1 MAEFLFPND
10 TALVTGMNSYYIS
23 LKRLIEHYQ
32 GEAGCGCLHFRSTSA
47 EALLFFDEK
56 KIMDSVFSDGNGR
69 STGPAAVELLKAS
82 IAVQKYRVSVYGIDA
97 KALEYWISMIHAIP
111 MSKPVSLRFDK
122 LIDVLDK
129 ENESR
134 PDTGYFRIKG
144 DKKRQIG
151 WVFFQNKRIYG
162 FRLPGDRAPWLGP
175 EDLPDFME
183 KFKGSLKIEVLLGEV
198 KKKKESQ
205 PQTTESNKT
214 LALLEELVR
223 HTENIVHGMK
233 RNKTDFQILFR
244 KMCIKWADIYYFLD
258 PFAAELSYK
267 DQSLFFESNAGN
279 RELIEGVTRVLFEI
293 MKESNVEKQ
302 YHSVFHDWQEKYR
315 EYLATLEVRFP
326 E

>member
-32 GEAGCGCLHFRSTSA
+32 GEVGCGCVYFRSTSG

-69 STGPAAVELLKAS
+69 STGMAAAELLKAS
-82 IAVQKYRVSVYGIDA
+82 MVVQKYRVSVYGIDA
-97 KALEYWISMIHAIP
+97 NALNYWISLIHAIP
-111 MSKPVSLRFDK
+111 MAKPVTLGFDK
-122 LIDVLDK
+122 LLDVLDK

-134 PDTGYFRIKG
+134 PDIGYFRIKG
-144 DKKRQIG
+144 DKKRQLG

-183 KFKGSLKIEVLLGEV
+183 RFKGSSKIEVLLGEV
-198 KKKKESQ
+198 ESKIEFQ
-205 PQTTESNKT
+205 SQTAESNKA
-214 LALLEELVR
+214 LGLLEELIQ
-223 HTENIVHGMK
+223 HTESIVQGMK
-233 RNKTDFQILFR
+233 GSKKDFQILFR
-244 KMCIKWADIYYFLD
+244 RMCIKWADIYDFLD

-267 DQSLFFESNAGN
+267 DQALFFESNTGN

-293 MKESNVEKQ
+293 IKEADAEKK
-302 YHSVFHDWQEKYR
+302 YHFVFKEWQEKHS
-315 EYLATLEVRFP
+315 EYLSNLEVRFP